1 MSFDVIVRNGLVVD
15 GSGSPALWQDVGI
28 TGERIEIVG
37 NLSSSQSPL
46 IIQAEGLVVAPG
58 FIDIHSHS
66 EFNLLINPPAESKV
80 RQGVTTE
87 VCGNCGVS
95 PSPLIGEAKDHRQDS
110 LAPLGLK
117 IEWATL
123 EEYCARIQAR
133 GIALNVALLIG
144 QGNVRASV
152 MGYLDRK
159 ATRAELSLM
168 RDLLRQEMEMGGV
181 GLSLGLIYP
190 PGVYTGRDEL
200 IALAEVVGEFN
211 SIITAHIRSEGDRL
225 MEALSEMI
233 EIGEKTGV
241 PVQVSHLKTSGE
253 KNWAKL
259 SSAFALIEGAQERGI
274 DITADRYPYTSSSTD
289 LDAVLPAWAF
299 EGGNEEEMKR
309 LRDEKTRERL
319 KEEIG
324 KNHPQADYWERIRIA
339 SLNSSSRP
347 EWEGMSM
354 AEIAEKEKKDPCDLL
369 FDLLLEER
377 LQVDAIFFALSETNL
392 REILKKPYVMIGSDS
407 SVRAHYGVLKKG
419 KPHPRGFGTFPRIL
433 GRYVRDKQV
442 LTLEQAVY
450 KMSGQPARRIGL
462 KERGLIRKGFHADLT
477 IFDLETINDT
487 STYEDPY
494 RYPEGIRYVLVN
506 GKVVVANGETTSTL
520 PGQVLL
526 R

>member
-1 MSFDVIVRNGLVVD
+1 MRFDIVIRNGLVVD
-15 GSGSPALWQDVGI
+15 GSGSSALRQDVGI
-28 TGERIEIVG
+28 RGERIEAVG
-37 NLSSSQSPL
+37 DLSSSQAPL
-46 IIQAEGLVVAPG
+46 IIHAEGLVVAPG

-95 PSPLIGEAKDHRQDS
+95 PSPLTGEAKDHRQDS
-110 LAPLGLK
+110 LELLGLK
-117 IEWATL
+117 IDWSTL
-123 EEYCARIQAR
+123 EEYCACIQAR

-144 QGNVRASV
+144 QGNVRASL
-152 MGYLDRK
+152 MGYLNRK
-159 ATRAELSLM
+159 ATSAELSLM
-168 RDLLRQEMEMGGV
+168 RDLLRREMEMGGF

-190 PGVYTGRDEL
+190 PGVYSDTDEL
-200 IALAEVVGEFN
+200 IALTEVVGEFN
-211 SIITAHIRSEGDRL
+211 GIITAHIRSEGDRL
-225 MEALSEMI
+225 IEALSEMI
-233 EIGEKTGV
+233 EMGEKTGI
-241 PVQVSHLKTSGE
+241 PIQVSHLKTSGE

-259 SSAFALIEGAQERGI
+259 ASAFALIEGAQERGI

-299 EGGNEEEMKR
+299 EGGNEKELER

-339 SLNSSSRP
+339 SLNSSYRQ

-354 AEIAEKEKKDPCDLL
+354 AEIAEQEKKDPCDLL

-377 LQVDAIFFALSETNL
+377 LQVGAIFFAMSETNL

-433 GRYVRDKQV
+433 GRYVRDEQV

-450 KMSGQPARRIGL
+450 KISGQPARRIGL

-477 IFDLETINDT
+477 IFDLQTINDT

-494 RYPEGIRYVLVN
+494 RYPEGIRYVMVN
-506 GKVVVANGETTSTL
+506 GKVVVSNGETTGVL
-520 PGQVLL
+520 PGRVLL